1 MELGDILKHYSNPI
15 VKETI
20 FDYCKD
26 RWVAVEGTAENSRIF
41 VRYFGKKPLK
51 LDNMNTLLD
60 ILTKYRHLNPRT
72 VYASLNIYGKL
83 GAIEDIENPLNIVAT
98 TPFWDIDVEGLENWR
113 LAIDAAKIIVDFITS
128 RYGQLKSLYIV
139 WSGEGAHVRLHERAI
154 PPELF
159 DTYSPV
165 DVAYAVVEYVL
176 ENVKDKISELVQR
189 SGGKVKVENLVDPKR
204 VFTAP
209 LSIHRKHD
217 LVAVVVDIKNID
229 SFDISWA
236 SIKNFKTDD
245 SWKYFSSG
253 EAEALARDA
262 IKILSEKRH
271 RYRTAIGSVKKVLA
285 ECDIDRFNVMAL
297 LQAARYYLLTGDI
310 EKAKSFG
317 LNRAIFYAY
326 LKYYGRFKA
335 YGKRKE
341 GVKEIEQTATGF
353 EGLASEAKAKESS
366 KSLPV
371 EDGVEMSSDG
381 FFMIGGK
388 VQTPDEFDRNV
399 VRKVEVVAPFDIVW
413 EAALKYVS
421 RFPRHI
427 LADPQK
433 FYKHVYEPVRD
444 GFMKKVVEE
453 IIEPPQ
459 QQLYVKKDERKP
471 VDVEPI
477 VKHASLLKW
486 AKKPSSQASQQTQNK
501 GEESRQ

>member
-1 MELGDILKHYSNPI
+1 MEFGDILKHYSSPI

-20 FDYCKD
+20 FEYCKD
-26 RWVAVEGTAENSRIF
+26 RWVAVEGVAENSRIF

-83 GAIEDIENPLNIVAT
+83 GTVEDLENPLNIVAT

-165 DVAYAVVEYVL
+165 DVAYAIVEYVL

-217 LVAVVVDIKNID
+217 LVAVAIDAKNID

-236 SIKNFKTDD
+236 NIRNFKTDNP
-245 SWKYFSSG
+245 WKYLSPG

-271 RYRTAIGSVKKVLA
+271 RYRTAIGVGAGKRVLA
-285 ECDIDRFNVMAL
+285 EGDIDRFNVMAL

-335 YGKRKE
+335 YAKRKE
-341 GVKEIEQTATGF
+341 GVKEAEQTAPSLEGF
-353 EGLASEAKAKESS
+353 EAKGSS
-366 KSLPV
+366 KSLPI
-371 EDGVEMSSDG
+371 EDGVETSSDG
-381 FFMIGGK
+381 FFMIGGR
-388 VQTPDEFDRNV
+388 VQTPEDFDRNV

-413 EAALKYVS
+413 EATLKYVS

-427 LADPQK
+427 LVDPQK

-453 IIEPPQ
+453 IIEPPP

-471 VDVEPI
+471 VDIEPI
-477 VKHASLLKW
+477 IKHASLLKW
-486 AKKPSSQASQQTQNK
+486 AKKPSSQVSQQTQDK
-501 GEESRQ
+501 GEENRQ

>member
-1 MELGDILKHYSNPI
+1 MELRDILKHYSNPI

-26 RWVAVEGTAENSRIF
+26 RWVAVEGAVENSRIF

-83 GAIEDIENPLNIVAT
+83 GAIEDIENPLNIAAT

-154 PPELF
+154 PPEIF

-165 DVAYAVVEYVL
+165 DVAYAIVEYVL
-176 ENVKDKISELVQR
+176 ENVKDKISELAQR

-217 LVAVVVDIKNID
+217 LVAVVIDAKNMD

-236 SIKNFKTDD
+236 SIRNFKTDD
-245 SWKYFSSG
+245 SWKYFSPG
-253 EAEALARDA
+253 EAEALVRDA

-271 RYRTAIGSVKKVLA
+271 RYRIAIGSGKRVLA
-285 ECDIDRFNVMAL
+285 EGDIDRFNVMAV
-297 LQAARYYLLTGDI
+297 LQAARYYLLTGDL

-335 YGKRKE
+335 HSKRRE
-341 GVKEIEQTATGF
+341 GLKEIEPTTLGPEDLATKG
-353 EGLASEAKAKESS
+353 SP
-366 KSLPV
+366 KSLPI
-371 EDGVEMSSDG
+371 EDGVETSSDG
-381 FFMIGGK
+381 FFMIGGR

-399 VRKVEVVAPFDIVW
+399 VRKIEAIAPFDIVW
-413 EAALKYVS
+413 EATLKYIS
-421 RFPRHI
+421 RFPKHI
-427 LADPQK
+427 LVDPQK

-444 GFMKKVVEE
+444 GFTKKVVEE
-453 IIEPPQ
+453 IIEPPP

-477 VKHASLLKW
+477 IKHASLMKW
-486 AKKPSSQASQQTQNK
+486 AKKPSSPTSQQMQSRD
-501 GEESRQ
+501 EESQQ